1 MTDMTPQTQHKG
13 PTRVDKHNQLVDNEI
28 KKVLDDLE
36 IVSSDL
42 DAMMEILK
50 DRLVQSTDAS
60 FPIALARLGELRLD
74 TVKKKID
81 ILKILVSDK
90 SVEVM
95 GKKKSN
101 TSDLES
107 ILSGAA
113 FSAALGAKI
122 GSGGFGND
130 RKSEL
135 SNNPAH
141 DIIDTVDISQ
151 EDIIVE
157 TEHLGGEPTSV
168 EKLLEGE

>member
-130 RKSEL
+130 RKPEL
-135 SNNPAH
+135 TTVH
-141 DIIDTVDISQ
+141 DNVIDTIDISK
-151 EDIIVE
+151 EELIIE